1 MRVISGFL
9 KSRKIHIPSG
19 TRNIRPTTD
28 KSRETIFNIITNRF
42 KLEGKTVLDLFC
54 GSGSFGIECI
64 SRGAE
69 KAYFVDRNTGAVKK
83 NVEELKITDNS
94 VIVKSGAVEFLKAR
108 KDTDFYMTFAD
119 PPYDYKG
126 YTNLVSNA
134 AGYRNIFILEHSGNY
149 EPGSGYDEFIIL
161 VKETG
166 VTKFTFFNFANFKND
181 EEENNGNLSGNI

>member
-19 TRNIRPTTD
+19 AKNIRPTTD

-42 KLEGKTVLDLFC
+42 NLEGKTVLDLFC

-69 KAYFVDRNTGAVKK
+69 KAYFVDRNTSITKK
-83 NVEELKITDNS
+83 NIEELNITENS
-94 VIVKSGAVEFLKAR
+94 VIVKTSAVDFLKAN
-108 KDTDFYMTFAD
+108 KGTDFYMTFAD

-126 YTNLVSNA
+126 YSNLVSNA
-134 AGYRNIFILEHSGNY
+134 AGYKNIFILEHTDNY
-149 EPGSGYDEFIIL
+149 ETDAGYSKYIIL

-166 VTKFTFFNFANFKND
+166 TTKFTFFNFADFKN
-181 EEENNGNLSGNI
+181 EEENNGNLSGNV

>member
-19 TRNIRPTTD
+19 AKNIRPTTD

-54 GSGSFGIECI
+54 GSGSFGIECV

-69 KAYFVDRNTGAVKK
+69 KAYFVDRNTSIVKK
-83 NVEELKITDNS
+83 NVEELGIENYTT
-94 VIVKSGAVEFLKAR
+94 IVRTGAVDFLKEKR
-108 KDTDFYMTFAD
+108 KTVFYLIFAD

-126 YTNLVSNA
+126 YESLVRNA
-134 AGYRNIFILEHSGNY
+134 AEYRNIFILEHSDNY
-149 EPGSGYDEFIIL
+149 EPGNLYNDFIIL
-161 VKETG
+161 KKETG
-166 VTKFTFFNFANFKND
+166 ITKFTFFNFADFKY
-181 EEENNGNLSGNI
+181 EEENNRNLSGNV